1 MQAFFQGLFRK
12 RQEASAAS
20 PRPSAP
26 REDGRPPKAAKAASQ
41 GPKREEPMFESV
53 VEPST
58 PRLYIGNLSY
68 EVAESDLFEL
78 FSKVAPVKNVDIV
91 RDRRTNRSKGYGFV
105 EMADLEAAKLAFAQ
119 LNHAEL
125 VGRQIIV
132 SGAKSERRDGR
143 RETSEPPR

>member
-1 MQAFFQGLFRK
+1 
-12 RQEASAAS
+12 
-20 PRPSAP
+20 
-26 REDGRPPKAAKAASQ
+26 
-41 GPKREEPMFESV
+41 MFESV

-68 EVAESDLFEL
+68 EVAESDLFDL

-91 RDRRTNRSKGYGFV
+91 RDRRTNRSKGYGFI
-105 EMADLEAAKLAFAQ
+105 EMADLDAAKRAFAQ